1 MSGELQSLYQRT
13 VLEHCRSPRNFHAMD
28 EPDRVAEGFNPLCG
42 DKVTVYLRTPAKEGV
57 PPSRE
62 DGTSSLPGREGV
74 RPGREGIL
82 PSSEGGTPSFPEV
95 IAEISFEA
103 AGCAICVASAS
114 MMTELLDGEAADQ
127 AKQQAEKVLEAFKP
141 GADNGLGDMGEIV
154 ALSSVRAYPSR
165 IRCVTL
171 PWRTFTAA
179 LEGETRAV
187 STE

>member
-1 MSGELQSLYQRT
+1 MSSKLQNLYQRT

-42 DKVTVYLRTPAKEGV
+42 DKVTVYLRTPGTEGLRRGGEDV
-57 PPSRE
+57 PSSNEGETP
-62 DGTSSLPGREGV
+62 SLP
-74 RPGREGIL
+74 
-82 PSSEGGTPSFPEV
+82 FH

-103 AGCAICVASAS
+103 AGCAICLASAS
-114 MMTELLDGEAADQ
+114 MMTELLDGETADH

-141 GADNGLGDMGEIV
+141 GVENGLGDLGEIV
-154 ALSSVRAYPSR
+154 ALGSVRSYPSR

-171 PWRTFTAA
+171 PWKTFTAA
-179 LEGETRAV
+179 LDGDPNTV

>member
-1 MSGELQSLYQRT
+1 MSNDLQDLYQRT

-42 DKVTVYLRTPAKEGV
+42 DKVTVYLRAPASRLPGRDGV
-57 PPSRE
+57 PPSSE
-62 DGTSSLPGREGV
+62 DRTSSLPG
-74 RPGREGIL
+74 
-82 PSSEGGTPSFPEV
+82 V

-103 AGCAICVASAS
+103 AGCAICLASAS

-127 AKQQAEKVLEAFKP
+127 ARQQAEQVLKAFKP
-141 GADNGLGDMGEIV
+141 GADNGLGDLGEIV
-154 ALSSVRAYPSR
+154 ALGSVRSYPSR

-171 PWRTFTAA
+171 PWKTFTAA
-179 LEGETRAV
+179 LDGDPNTV

>member
-1 MSGELQSLYQRT
+1 MSRELQNLYQRT

-42 DKVTVYLRTPAKEGV
+42 DKVTVYLRTPGKEGV
-57 PPSRE
+57 PPSLE
-62 DGTSSLPGREGV
+62 DGTYSLPV
-74 RPGREGIL
+74 
-82 PSSEGGTPSFPEV
+82 V

-103 AGCAICVASAS
+103 AGCAICLASAS

-127 AKQQAEKVLEAFKP
+127 ARQQAEKVLEAFKP
-141 GADNGLGDMGEIV
+141 GVENGLGDLGEIV
-154 ALSSVRAYPSR
+154 ALGSVRSYPSR

-171 PWRTFTAA
+171 PWKTFTAA
-179 LEGETRAV
+179 LDDDPNTV

>member
-1 MSGELQSLYQRT
+1 MSSELQNLYQRT

-42 DKVTVYLRTPAKEGV
+42 DKVTVYLRTPASDQPGREGV

-62 DGTSSLPGREGV
+62 DGTSSLPG
-74 RPGREGIL
+74 
-82 PSSEGGTPSFPEV
+82 V

-103 AGCAICVASAS
+103 AGCAICLASAS
-114 MMTELLDGEAADQ
+114 MMTELLDGEAADK
-127 AKQQAEKVLEAFKP
+127 AKQQAEKILEAFKP
-141 GADNGLGDMGEIV
+141 GADNGLGDLGEIV
-154 ALSSVRAYPSR
+154 ALGSVRSYPSR

-171 PWRTFTAA
+171 PWKTFTAA
-179 LEGETRAV
+179 LDGDPNTV

>member
-1 MSGELQSLYQRT
+1 MSDELQSLYQRK

-42 DKVTVYLRTPAKEGV
+42 DKVTVYLRTPGREGV
-57 PPSRE
+57 PPSIE
-62 DGTSSLPGREGV
+62 DGTSCLPG
-74 RPGREGIL
+74 
-82 PSSEGGTPSFPEV
+82 V

-103 AGCAICVASAS
+103 AGCAICLASAS

-127 AKQQAEKVLEAFKP
+127 ARQQAEKVLEAFKP
-141 GADNGLGDMGEIV
+141 GADNGLGDLGEIV
-154 ALSSVRAYPSR
+154 ALGSVRSYPSR

-171 PWRTFTAA
+171 PWKTFTAA
-179 LEGETRAV
+179 LDGDPSTV

>member
-1 MSGELQSLYQRT
+1 MSSELQKLYQRT

-28 EPDRVAEGFNPLCG
+28 EPDLVAEGFNPLCG
-42 DKVTVYLRTPAKEGV
+42 DKVTVYLRTPGKEDV

-62 DGTSSLPGREGV
+62 DGTSSFPG
-74 RPGREGIL
+74 I
-82 PSSEGGTPSFPEV
+82 

-103 AGCAICVASAS
+103 AGCAICLASAS
-114 MMTELLDGEAADQ
+114 MMTELLDGEASDQ
-127 AKQQAEKVLEAFKP
+127 ARQQAEKVLEAFEP
-141 GADNGLGDMGEIV
+141 GADNGLGDLGEIV
-154 ALSSVRAYPSR
+154 ALGSVRSYPSR

-179 LEGETRAV
+179 LDGDPNTV